1 MLDPLE
7 GATMTTPSTLTRQS
21 DPWEMALIHRLIR
34 RGFEQSIVFTRAPD
48 ASSRASE
55 IAQYVDFHLTGLHA
69 HHTSE
74 DELMWPLLRERAHL
88 AEATVQRMEDQ
99 HAALSDSIESARAE
113 LQTWRTAPSTA
124 GSESLA
130 TALGSVVE
138 GLTEHLAEEER
149 DIVPLI
155 AVHVSQAEWEHLG
168 QVAFSKFTP
177 RQRFTAMGE
186 LLASASPTEAS
197 RMLAGL
203 PAPVRIVWRLVG
215 RRRYER
221 FMARVRGSG

>member
-1 MLDPLE
+1 
-7 GATMTTPSTLTRQS
+7 MTSPSTLTQQS

-34 RGFEQSIVFTRAPD
+34 RGFEQSIVFAQSTD
-48 ASSRASE
+48 STSRSSE
-55 IAQYVDFHLTGLHA
+55 IAKYVDFHLTGLHA

-74 DELMWPLLRERAHL
+74 DELLWPLLRERADL

-99 HAALSDSIESARAE
+99 HAALHDSIESVRAE
-113 LQTWRTAPSTA
+113 LATWRTAPSAA

-168 QVAFSKFTP
+168 KVAFSKFTP
-177 RQRFTAMGE
+177 KQRFTAMGE
-186 LLASASPTEAS
+186 MLASASPTEAS
-197 RMLAGL
+197 RMMVGL
-203 PAPVRIVWRLVG
+203 PAPIRLVWRLAG

-221 FMARVRGSG
+221 SMARVRGSG